1 MLYYCYR
8 LLACSSRIIS
18 SFFGQP
24 KPIFL
29 LGYLSRYTVSI
40 LLGSILLPT
49 RFSAVQFTKL
59 VSALET
65 GTMHF
70 CESCFI
76 I

>member
-1 MLYYCYR
+1 
-8 LLACSSRIIS
+8 
-18 SFFGQP
+18 
-24 KPIFL
+24 
-29 LGYLSRYTVSI
+29 VSI